1 MSNLI
6 NTKTARRGFLGRLA
20 AGAAAIGLGSSVP
33 SSLSAESPTP
43 SADAALNA
51 WLGKITGKHRAVF
64 DVPEP
69 NSGFGA
75 IWPRI
80 WMNTMQS
87 TYPGESTQGVV
98 ILRHGGI
105 PLGMN
110 DALWAK
116 YHLGEMFGIK
126 DGDTPATKNIYASIT
141 NLPLPGLGIS
151 ELLKSGVLVGLCDV
165 ALTVYSAGA
174 AQKMNMTAD
183 AVKKEWIAGLLP
195 GIQIGPSGVFGVARA
210 QELGAV
216 YIFAG

>member
-6 NTKTARRGFLGRLA
+6 DTKTARRGFLSRIA
-20 AGAAAIGLGSSVP
+20 AGAAAIGLSSSVP
-33 SSLSAESPTP
+33 SALAAETPPASPDP
-43 SADAALNA
+43 ALDA
-51 WLGKITGKHRAVF
+51 WLGKIKGKHKMVF

-80 WMNTMQS
+80 YMNTMQA
-87 TYPGESTQGVV
+87 TYPGESVTPVV
-98 ILRHGGI
+98 ILRHAGI

-116 YHLGEMFGIK
+116 YHLGEMFNIK
-126 DGDTPATKNIYASIT
+126 EGDTPATKNIYATIT

-151 ELLKSGVLVGLCDV
+151 ELLKSGTLVGLCDV

-174 AQKMNMTAD
+174 APKMNMTAD

-195 GIQIGPSGVFGVARA
+195 GIQVVPSGVFGVART
-210 QELGAV
+210 QELGCA
-216 YIFAG
+216 YCFAG